1 MNKQILEFRK
11 TDHFLYK
18 QWDRKID
25 DKMLYDILPFVEC
38 TKCEKD
44 VVFVLPSFLKRKGIS
59 SDDVKCL
66 ILITKGNV
74 LLTGYW
80 CDHPNYL
87 FKKEKDSHFQLLY

>member
-1 MNKQILEFRK
+1 MNNQILEFRK

-18 QWDRKID
+18 QWDRRID
-25 DKMLYDILPFVEC
+25 DKMLYSILPFVEC

-44 VVFVLPSFLKRKGIS
+44 VVFVLPSFLKRKGLSI
-59 SDDVKCL
+59 DDVQCL
-66 ILITKGNV
+66 ILITRGNL

-87 FKKEKDSHFQLLY
+87 FNKEKESHFQILY

>member
-18 QWDRKID
+18 QWDRRID
-25 DKMLYDILPFVEC
+25 DKMLYGILPFVEC

-44 VVFVLPSFLKRKGIS
+44 VVFVLPSFLKRKGLS
-59 SDDVKCL
+59 NDDVQCL
-66 ILITKGNV
+66 ILITRGNL

-87 FKKEKDSHFQLLY
+87 FKKEINSHFQLLY